1 MRIAG
6 LPPVRTRARCAWACP
21 EADFSSRQPRMPERK
36 VASGFTIALL
46 GKHVAQASNG
56 RRLNMSQS
64 EEEKAERSE
73 KPEETEVDDP
83 TKSPA
88 TGYGGVIPAEK
99 KENPDQEKAREQK

>member
-1 MRIAG
+1 
-6 LPPVRTRARCAWACP
+6 
-21 EADFSSRQPRMPERK
+21 MPERK

>member
-1 MRIAG
+1 
-6 LPPVRTRARCAWACP
+6 
-21 EADFSSRQPRMPERK
+21 
-36 VASGFTIALL
+36 
-46 GKHVAQASNG
+46 
-56 RRLNMSQS
+56 MSQS

-99 KENPDQEKAREQK
+99 KENPDQEKAREQKK